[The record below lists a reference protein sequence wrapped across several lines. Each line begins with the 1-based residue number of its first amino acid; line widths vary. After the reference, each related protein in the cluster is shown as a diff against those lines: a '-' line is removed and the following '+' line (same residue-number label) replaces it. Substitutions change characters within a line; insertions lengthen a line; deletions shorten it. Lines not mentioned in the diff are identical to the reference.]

1 MDGSLRES
9 TGIVSA
15 FAVRYTF
22 PVSPT
27 NAQFLELF
35 QSLITPSGH
44 KWKTSYMH
52 NTASNNKSRRNKNQ
66 HLLHR
71 IDSRA
76 LILSIS
82 HQLCMSHQLSNAL
95 SASSIVTWNKNFTFY
110 ILQFYN
116 LQKGKKEIKVQT
128 VEGEIPESL
137 FQNLILWE
145 LHPNVVRL
153 YSWLWAQRPPLAGSR
168 DHRGC

>member
-71 IDSRA
+71 CSDFKHFTSAMYVTSAIQCTF
-76 LILSIS
+76 SIFNC
-82 HQLCMSHQLSNAL
+82 HMKQE
-95 SASSIVTWNKNFTFY
+95 FY

-145 LHPNVVRL
+145 PHPKVVRL